1 MSIYNKLFKLQ
12 QAYASQKTGYN
23 KFGNYNFRNAEQMLN
38 ELKPLFNELNLAMV
52 FKEEYLDNDY
62 IKCIGTLIDV
72 ENGETY
78 STESVIL
85 VDRGA
90 KGMQLPQCV
99 GSAVS
104 YGRKYLLGG
113 LLSVTDSATDP
124 DAINDSITTESKPK
138 KKKDKE
144 KPTMTLIKEAN
155 DIKALMD
162 IYNSLNEEEKQIF
175 LPVLSNRKMELGIK

>member
-1 MSIYNKLFKLQ
+1 MSIYSKLFKLQ

-52 FKEEYLDNDY
+52 FKEEYLQDDY

-124 DAINDSITTESKPK
+124 DAINDNITTEAKPK
-138 KKKDKE
+138 KKKDKA
-144 KPTMTLIKEAN
+144 TMTLIKEAN
-155 DIKALMD
+155 DKDSLMK
-162 IYNSLNEEEKQIF
+162 IWNSLNEEEKQIF
-175 LPVLSNRKMELGIK
+175 QPILRNRREELGIK

>member
-12 QAYASQKTGYN
+12 QAYGSQKTGYN

-52 FKEEYLDNDY
+52 FKEEYLQDDY

-72 ENGETY
+72 ESGETY

-85 VDRGA
+85 VDREA

-124 DAINDSITTESKPK
+124 DAINDGTTTETKSKK
-138 KKKDKE
+138 KE
-144 KPTMTLIKEAN
+144 KPTMTLINNAQNKEA
-155 DIKALMD
+155 LMQ
-162 IYNSLNEEEKQIF
+162 IWNSLTKEEKEIF
-175 LPVLSNRKMELGIK
+175 KPVLTERKKNLGIK

>member
-12 QAYASQKTGYN
+12 QAYGSQKTGYN

-52 FKEEYLDNDY
+52 FKEEYLQDDY

-72 ENGETY
+72 ESGETY

-124 DAINDSITTESKPK
+124 DAINDSTATETKPK
-138 KKKDKE
+138 KKG

-155 DIKALMD
+155 DIDSLKK
-162 IYNSLNEEEKQIF
+162 IWNSLNEEEKQIF
-175 LPVLSNRKMELGIK
+175 QPVLSNRREELGIKKC

>member
-52 FKEEYLDNDY
+52 FKEEYLQDDY

-85 VDRGA
+85 VDRAA

-124 DAINDSITTESKPK
+124 DAINDSITTEAKPK
-138 KKKDKE
+138 KKKDKAI
-144 KPTMTLIKEAN
+144 MTQIKEAN
-155 DIKALMD
+155 DKGSLMK
-162 IYNSLNEEEKQIF
+162 IWNSLNEEEKQIF
-175 LPVLSNRKMELGIK
+175 QPILRNRREELGIK

>member
-12 QAYASQKTGYN
+12 QAYGSQKTGYN

-85 VDRGA
+85 VDREA

-124 DAINDSITTESKPK
+124 DAINDSITTEAKPK
-138 KKKDKE
+138 KKKGKA
-144 KPTMTLIKEAN
+144 TMTLIKEAT
-155 DIKALMD
+155 DIESLLN
-162 IYNSLNEEEKQIF
+162 IWNSLNEEEKQIF
-175 LPVLSNRKMELGIK
+175 QPVLSNRREELGIK